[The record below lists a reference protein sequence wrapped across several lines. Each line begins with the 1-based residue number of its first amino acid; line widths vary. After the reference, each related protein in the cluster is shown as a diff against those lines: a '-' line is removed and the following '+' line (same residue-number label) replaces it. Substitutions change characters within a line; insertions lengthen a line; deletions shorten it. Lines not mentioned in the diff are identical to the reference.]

1 MKKLLYLLFVLLIS
15 SCSSNQESQAL
26 KDIQASYMETSDFSK
41 EISQQ
46 YFNMIEMQWML
57 NHQKAELYYKQAIK
71 VDSFATVFYDYV
83 GAITTEHYQ
92 NKNDNTHNH
101 QFTYADLLKK
111 YQQVSD
117 SINKNSFYGRD
128 DNDKHGDDSNDTEK
142 EDTDAN
148 TADNIPSN
156 RANDNSD
163 IREHTYIP
171 RRATN

>member
-1 MKKLLYLLFVLLIS
+1 VKRLLYLLFVLFIS

-57 NHQKAELYYKQAIK
+57 NHQKAERYYKQAIK

-128 DNDKHGDDSNDTEK
+128 DNDKQIIPDSNLPKDL
-142 EDTDAN
+142 
-148 TADNIPSN
+148 SN
-156 RANDNSD
+156 ENYE
-163 IREHTYIP
+163 IT
-171 RRATN
+171 